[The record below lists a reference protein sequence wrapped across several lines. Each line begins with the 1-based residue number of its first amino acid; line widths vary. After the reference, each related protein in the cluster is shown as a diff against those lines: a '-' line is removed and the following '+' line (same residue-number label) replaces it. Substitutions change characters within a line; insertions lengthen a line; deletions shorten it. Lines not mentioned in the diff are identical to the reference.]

1 MLYWMLGTGL
11 TFGLF
16 VVFVMKMAFD
26 HDDDKTDGC
35 L

>member
-1 MLYWMLGTGL
+1 MALWIAGIGL
-11 TFGLF
+11 MFALF

-26 HDDDKTDGC
+26 HDDDKTDDS

>member
-1 MLYWMLGTGL
+1 MIYWISGIGL

-16 VVFVMKMAFD
+16 IVFVMKMAFD
-26 HDDDKTDGC
+26 HDDDKTDDS